1 MTSSPRSPRTRR
13 PARSAST
20 TATEPHPPEVLAG
33 QAPHAQRD
41 GVYFESAF
49 ASAAKKPIDG
59 VALQAALAAL
69 GWSALALDG
78 DPKRPS
84 RKPQTLEATWLVS
97 ARHSQAALEAAVA
110 TAVAQ
115 LSASDELDDWL
126 QDFTQSGQG
135 ASFELEHFKGW
146 SALQWFRHEFG
157 DGGDGD
163 DNGDDSDDDADEDDD
178 DDGDGDDDGP
188 AATVHADAAATKPFA
203 TFPAALQATLA
214 RSRQVYAL
222 RSEQA
227 SDDSAAWQPALAEA
241 CEAMARAL
249 GASTASVELFERD
262 RRDWAYRI
270 W

>member
-1 MTSSPRSPRTRR
+1 MTTSSKGPRAQRQ
-13 PARSAST
+13 ARSASP
-20 TATEPHPPEVLAG
+20 AAEPHPPEVLAG
-33 QAPHAQRD
+33 QAPHAHRD

-59 VALQAALAAL
+59 VVLHAALAEL
-69 GWSALALDG
+69 GWSALALGG
-78 DPKRPS
+78 DPKRPVQ
-84 RKPQTLEATWLVS
+84 KPQTLEATWLVS
-97 ARHSQAALEAAVA
+97 ARLSQAALEAAVA
-110 TAVAQ
+110 TAVAG
-115 LSASDELDDWL
+115 LSESDELDDWL

-146 SALQWFRHEFG
+146 SALQWFKHEFG
-157 DGGDGD
+157 DGS
-163 DNGDDSDDDADEDDD
+163 DSDEDEDDD
-178 DDGDGDDDGP
+178 GEDEDEDEDDGN
-188 AATVHADAAATKPFA
+188 DAAAHGTAAKPFA

-227 SDDSAAWQPALAEA
+227 SDDGAAWQASLADA

-249 GASTASVELFERD
+249 GESTGSVELFEREKN
-262 RRDWAYRI
+262 DWGYRV